1 MARRSARRRL
11 AGLVLVLALAA
22 PAAAA
27 EQDAVR
33 KLGLSVK
40 DDDLLV
46 SFGYT
51 DIFDAESKAKL
62 TSGLPTTVLMRMS
75 LTPAKKKT
83 PLSFTLR
90 NASITYDLW
99 DEVFHV
105 VVEVPGE
112 KTKKVVLDDASEAVK
127 LAAKVKKHPISI
139 EDVPPGAYRLRVR
152 VDRNPVSK
160 EVLKGMRS
168 WLSRPVG
175 STGRLRPGDSFFG
188 SFISFF
194 INKKLQKAEKT
205 KQFRSQKFSL

>member
-1 MARRSARRRL
+1 MWRPRTDRRL
-11 AGLVLVLALAA
+11 AGLVLVLALIA

-27 EQDAVR
+27 EDEPVR
-33 KLGLSVK
+33 KLGLSRK
-40 DDDLLV
+40 GDSLLV

-51 DIFDAESKAKL
+51 DIFDAESRAKL

-75 LTPAKKKT
+75 LVPHKKKT

-99 DEVFHV
+99 DEVYHV
-105 VVEVPGE
+105 VVKAPGM
-112 KTKKVVLDDASEAVK
+112 KTKKVMLDDASVSVK

-139 EDVPPGAYRLRVR
+139 EDVPPGTYRLRVR

-160 EVLKGMRS
+160 EVLNGMRS
-168 WLSRPVG
+168 WLNRPVG
-175 STGRLRPGDSFFG
+175 STGRLRPGDGFFG

-205 KQFRSQKFSL
+205 KQFRSQKFTL